1 MPTAKPPF
9 SQACENNRGPILKVL
24 QPVLAN
30 CRQLLEIGSGTG
42 QHAAWFA
49 PAMPHLQ
56 WQTSDLPENHWG
68 INQWISAYPA
78 TNLRSPLSLDVLSEN
93 WPSVDNVQYDAV
105 FTANTL
111 HIVPW
116 AGVVNMLAKVGS
128 LLSRN
133 GLLCVYGPM
142 GYGGII
148 SPQSNIAFDHHLRQ
162 RGSHMGIRQF
172 EDINDLAGEAGLLL
186 LKDYPMPA
194 NNHLLVWQKV

>member
-1 MPTAKPPF
+1 
-9 SQACENNRGPILKVL
+9 
-24 QPVLAN
+24 
-30 CRQLLEIGSGTG
+30 
-42 QHAAWFA
+42 
-49 PAMPHLQ
+49 
-56 WQTSDLPENHWG
+56 
-68 INQWISAYPA
+68 
-78 TNLRSPLSLDVLSEN
+78 
-93 WPSVDNVQYDAV
+93 VQYDAV

-128 LLSRN
+128 MLSRN

-194 NNHLLVWQKV
+194 NNQLLVWQKV